1 MLNIARCSV
10 LLTAAVIATGCAKQ
24 PDKIAAADIGPN
36 PYTRHNCRQLD
47 AEKLK
52 LTQGLE
58 TLSAQQKDAAAG
70 DAFGV
75 FLLGLPISSMSG
87 NDKETAIAIAK
98 GRLNAVEQERL
109 RKRCKS

>member
-1 MLNIARCSV
+1 MYSISRYVILSATIIV
-10 LLTAAVIATGCAKQ
+10 LAACAKE

-36 PYTRHNCRQLD
+36 PYTGHNCRQLEV
-47 AEKLK
+47 EKLK

-58 TLSAQQKDAAAG
+58 SLSAQQKDAAAG

-75 FLLGLPISSMSG
+75 FLLGLPVSSMSG

-98 GRLNAVEQERL
+98 GRLNAVEQELL
-109 RKRCKS
+109 RKRCKP